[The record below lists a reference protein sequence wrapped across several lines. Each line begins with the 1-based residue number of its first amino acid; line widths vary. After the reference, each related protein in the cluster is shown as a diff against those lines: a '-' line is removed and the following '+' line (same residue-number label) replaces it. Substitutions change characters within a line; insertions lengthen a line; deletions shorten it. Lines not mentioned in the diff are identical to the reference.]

1 MLGISQCSYAPGESG
16 KVDNMSERTAIV
28 TGASSGIGLGL
39 VKYLLSK
46 GYKVV
51 ANARTLMSLN
61 VLQETESCFLVD
73 GDVGQKAVGEELS
86 RTAIE
91 RTGRIDLV
99 VNNAGIF
106 RPGNFHDYSE
116 EQYRSVMT
124 TNADGFF
131 YVTQPAVR
139 HMLEQQCGHVVSIS
153 TTLAGQP
160 VKGLNAF
167 GTYFSKGAINAA
179 IKSLAIEYAA
189 SGIRFN
195 AVGAG
200 IIDTPMHKPENHEY
214 LKGLHPI
221 SRLGTIDEVIDAV
234 AYLET
239 ANFTTG
245 ELLHVDGGAHAGKW

>member
-1 MLGISQCSYAPGESG
+1 
-16 KVDNMSERTAIV
+16 MSEKTALV

-39 VKYLLSK
+39 VKNLLSK
-46 GYKVV
+46 GYNVV
-51 ANARTLMSLN
+51 ANARTLVNGN
-61 VLQETESCFLVD
+61 VLEESEHCFLVD
-73 GDVGQKAVGEELS
+73 GDVGEKAVGEKLS
-86 RTAIE
+86 RTAME
-91 RTGRIDLV
+91 KTGRIDLV
-99 VNNAGIF
+99 INNAGIF
-106 RPGNFHDYSE
+106 RPGDFHEYSE
-116 EQYRSVMT
+116 EQYRSVMA

-139 HMLEQQCGHVVSIS
+139 YMLQQQSGHVVSIS

-179 IKSLAIEYAA
+179 IKSLAIEYAT

-200 IIDTPMHKPENHEY
+200 IIDTPMHTPESHEF

-234 AYLET
+234 IYLESAT
-239 ANFTTG
+239 FTTG
-245 ELLHVDGGAHAGKW
+245 EVLHVDGGAHAGKW